1 MEDVDVFYEDGR
13 FDFIQVK
20 YYPNKSPDKKVIS
33 TDLYYQYL
41 RLQMLQSTLK
51 AKPCLF
57 IHRETV
63 VVKPTIQEM
72 KNYVGLKRTL
82 PKTVDYSIIQD
93 PEKWL
98 RDNIYTID
106 KKENQ
111 KATFFEKMASEQSIE
126 NFINQL
132 SISPQLSICEYKE
145 KLMERLAKE
154 FPNTSN
160 SGDEEKWK
168 FILLGVSILYIQ
180 RRYALVD
187 SDFNKLRI
195 AKNEFCEYMTESVKT
210 RKKVLLLAI

>member
-1 MEDVDVFYEDGR
+1 MDNAS
-13 FDFIQVK
+13 I
-20 YYPNKSPDKKVIS
+20 KK
-33 TDLYYQYL
+33 LE
-41 RLQMLQSTLK
+41 
-51 AKPCLF
+51 CLF

-195 AKNEFCEYMTESVKT
+195 AKNEFCEYMTESVKNKKEIPLPISAA
-210 RKKVLLLAI
+210 RKTF